1 MDAVLGDNVPLL
13 VPTVSNDSLNVGGP
27 APPVA
32 DVDINEVEDLQ
43 AGPSSGEFNLDAW
56 IGDLLCIYVFQHLL
70 QPVYCF
76 NVINNDNATT
86 E

>member
-43 AGPSSGEFNLDAW
+43 AGSSSGEFNLDAW
-56 IGDLLCIYVFQHLL
+56 IGDLLCIYVF
-70 QPVYCF
+70 
-76 NVINNDNATT
+76 
-86 E
+86 